1 MKRLTHQQLR
11 RQARDLRARLNGLLV
26 NYAQERAARYRRII
40 AAIKEAQQ
48 RQA

>member
-1 MKRLTHQQLR
+1 MKRKTHRQLR
-11 RQARDLRARLNGLLV
+11 IEARNLRASLNGIIV
-26 NYAQERAARYRRII
+26 NYALERAARYRRII